1 MVHKRTRSQENI
13 DVDFPVFDVE
23 QWKGM
28 CHLPLITEV
37 IGAMRGKLTKSI
49 YAKLAAKE
57 IAQILQEHW
66 HKRNVYT
73 KRLYNIEL
81 LLKNKYSEFML
92 IRKAFMKGNPSQAY
106 RPTMLTV

>member
-1 MVHKRTRSQENI
+1 MARKRTRSQENI

-28 CHLPLITEV
+28 YHLPLITEV
-37 IGAMRGKLTKSI
+37 IGAMRGKVTKSVA
-49 YAKLAAKE
+49 AKLAAKE

-66 HKRNVYT
+66 RKRNVYT
-73 KRLYNIEL
+73 KPLYNIEL

-92 IRKAFMKGNPSQAY
+92 MRKAFMKGKPSQAF
-106 RPTMLTV
+106 